1 MAIAKP
7 KRQGPG
13 MDMTAMCDVAFLLL
27 TFFILTTQ
35 FKGQE
40 SVPIDTP
47 SSISEKKL
55 KEQDMFIITLDKDG
69 NPFFGMTNP
78 ADKVAALKSMS
89 SEFGIGFTDKQVKI
103 FSQTPDFGVPL
114 NQLGGF
120 LNLDTKQK
128 EQVKKPGI
136 PNDSTGKSELIA
148 WVKAASAANPQGKLA
163 IKGDVGTMY
172 PKVKGIL
179 DAMQKEKINKF
190 QLITDAE
197 NKPK

>member
-55 KEQDMFIITLDKDG
+55 MEKDMFLISLDKDG
-69 NPFFGMTNP
+69 NPYFGMTNP
-78 ADKVAALKSMS
+78 ADKVAALATMA
-89 SEFGIGFTDKQVKI
+89 SENGISFTPAQIKT

-120 LNLDTKQK
+120 LNLDKEQK
-128 EQVKKPGI
+128 EKVKLPGV
-136 PNDSTGKSELIA
+136 PNDSTGSELVA
-148 WVKAASAANPQGKLA
+148 WVKAAVKANGKGRLA
-163 IKGDVGTMY
+163 IKGDVATLY
-172 PKVKGIL
+172 PQVKKIM

>member
-47 SSISEKKL
+47 SSISETKL
-55 KEQDMFIITLDKDG
+55 KEQDMFYINLDKDG
-69 NPFFGMTNP
+69 NAFFGMSNP
-78 ADKVAALKSMS
+78 ADKVAALKDMS
-89 SEFGIGFTDKQVKI
+89 AKNGISFTDKQIKI

-114 NQLGGF
+114 NQLGGY
-120 LNLDTKQK
+120 LNLEKEQK
-128 EQVKKPGI
+128 EKVKLPGV
-136 PNDSTGKSELIA
+136 PNDSTGSELVA
-148 WVKAASAANPQGKLA
+148 WVKAASAANPKGKLA
-163 IKGDVGTMY
+163 IKGDIKTLY
-172 PKVKGIL
+172 PKFKGIL

-197 NKPK
+197 NKPQ